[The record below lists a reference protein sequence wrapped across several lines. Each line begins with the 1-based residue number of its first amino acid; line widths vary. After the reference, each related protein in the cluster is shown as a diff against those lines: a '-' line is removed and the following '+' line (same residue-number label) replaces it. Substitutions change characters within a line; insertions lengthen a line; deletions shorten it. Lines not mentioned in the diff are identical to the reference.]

1 MKVKELIEI
10 LKSCDEDAL
19 VILSSDAEGNSYSE
33 ASDIGSY
40 YFDEENTEIFDLKD
54 YEEEALQEMKK
65 CVTIW
70 P

>member
-33 ASDIGSY
+33 ESDIGSY